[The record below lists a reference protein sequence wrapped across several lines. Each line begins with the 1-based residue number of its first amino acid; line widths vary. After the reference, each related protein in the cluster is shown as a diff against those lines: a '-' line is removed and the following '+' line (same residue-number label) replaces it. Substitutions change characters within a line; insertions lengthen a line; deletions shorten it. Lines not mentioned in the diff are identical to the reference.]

1 MNQDERY
8 DELTYDQSY
17 DFNQGYEVPAYE
29 EPAFAEADPHQ
40 VYAEA
45 EAAPEP
51 VAERRVPQA
60 APESEIYESAYD
72 EGEEYDDDE
81 EYVDDEDDFPE
92 PGQKPAKGEGKKA
105 ASPVVLAAG
114 AIGAVGVVGAML
126 FLDPLGLGLN
136 EYTDPIVAMLPGA
149 EPQEE
154 MPMDAPPAESAEW
167 QEPVPVE
174 AAPEQA
180 EAPPAAE
187 PPPAEPVAAKPKP
200 PEPKPAEPVAA
211 KPPAPVAAKPPAA
224 KPKPAAAKPAAPK
237 PAAVPQIKTAV
248 AFAPNSAWVAAAE
261 VEKLWAFSSRIQG
274 AGGHLTVEGYA
285 GYEKDAYD
293 LSRRRAE
300 YVAQM
305 LKKNNLGTD
314 FTVTVKAMGQGAGP
328 RVNVTYSSKL

>member
-17 DFNQGYEVPAYE
+17 DFNQGYEVPEQAY
-29 EPAFAEADPHQ
+29 AEADQ

-45 EAAPEP
+45 EPE
-51 VAERRVPQA
+51 AERRVPQA
-60 APESEIYESAYD
+60 PPESEIYESAYD

-81 EYVDDEDDFPE
+81 EYVDDEEDFPE
-92 PGQKPAKGEGKKA
+92 PGQKPAKGEKKA

-114 AIGAVGVVGAML
+114 ALGAVGVVGAMF

-149 EPQEE
+149 EPQAETPE
-154 MPMDAPPAESAEW
+154 DVPVESAEW

-187 PPPAEPVAAKPKP
+187 PPPAAPAAPAAAKPKP

-211 KPPAPVAAKPPAA
+211 EPPAPVAAKPPAA
-224 KPKPAAAKPAAPK
+224 KPKPPAAKPAAPK

-274 AGGHLTVEGYA
+274 SGGHLTVEGYA
-285 GYEKDAYD
+285 GSERDAYD